1 MRERTGRVLIYLAD
15 LTHTGT
21 QLATENISLNIG
33 LVASYAKKRLGNAV
47 DVHLFKYPEALLEA
61 LRVRSPHILGCSNYV
76 WNSNLAEWMLGH
88 ARALDPN
95 VVTVLGGSNFPFE
108 AALQAEFLRA
118 RPNTDFHTF
127 YEAEVAFVELL
138 TRYLDVGAARK
149 MKEAPIPGCHFL
161 AADGTHVAGPPA
173 ARLKALDEI
182 PSPYVTGLLDHLF
195 DGRLTPLIE
204 TTRGC
209 PFACN
214 FCNAGDDYYTKVNAF
229 SLDYVREELEYI
241 APRIAATGVSNLWV
255 ADNNF
260 GMFKRDAEICRI
272 IRGLQERFRWPMG
285 MTATTGKNRKER
297 ILETTEI
304 LGQTLTV
311 SLSVQSM
318 SEDVLTAIKRDNIK
332 LDTYA
337 QVNQR
342 LLEQGRATLAEI
354 IFPLPGE
361 TYASFV
367 HGLEQL
373 IDAGTSRILSYTL
386 QVNHGTEY
394 KDPDFRKR
402 HGYVIKWRVIPLDFG
417 EYAGQRVFDVEEA
430 GVATCDASFDD
441 YLAVRGISLLTE
453 LLYNDRTFAELMRYL
468 AIHDIG
474 TFDWLHAVWERRDEF
489 PPEVCAVF
497 DSFYAETR
505 SELWDSEAE
514 LRAFYSEE
522 ENYQRLVRGDIGG
535 NVIFRHKA
543 RLMTRHMEPWID
555 FVSKVACGLVLDKQT
570 SEGDRRQVVSETE
583 AVRRYLKHRV
593 LNLLDPD
600 VGGEPIIDHFPWDV
614 QGWMHAAPGRPLA
627 DFHRPLGAT
636 YRFEFS
642 DDQLAER
649 SDSFQRYGVDPNGL
663 AKVFARIS
671 PLSRLFR
678 HVHANEG
685 VPV

>member
-173 ARLKALDEI
+173 ARLKTLDEI

-285 MTATTGKNRKER
+285 MTATTGKIN
-297 ILETTEI
+297 
-304 LGQTLTV
+304 
-311 SLSVQSM
+311 S
-318 SEDVLTAIKRDNIK
+318 
-332 LDTYA
+332 
-337 QVNQR
+337 
-342 LLEQGRATLAEI
+342 QG
-354 IFPLPGE
+354 G
-361 TYASFV
+361 S
-367 HGLEQL
+367 
-373 IDAGTSRILSYTL
+373 
-386 QVNHGTEY
+386 
-394 KDPDFRKR
+394 
-402 HGYVIKWRVIPLDFG
+402 
-417 EYAGQRVFDVEEA
+417 
-430 GVATCDASFDD
+430 
-441 YLAVRGISLLTE
+441 
-453 LLYNDRTFAELMRYL
+453 
-468 AIHDIG
+468 
-474 TFDWLHAVWERRDEF
+474 
-489 PPEVCAVF
+489 
-497 DSFYAETR
+497 
-505 SELWDSEAE
+505 
-514 LRAFYSEE
+514 
-522 ENYQRLVRGDIGG
+522 
-535 NVIFRHKA
+535 
-543 RLMTRHMEPWID
+543 
-555 FVSKVACGLVLDKQT
+555 
-570 SEGDRRQVVSETE
+570 
-583 AVRRYLKHRV
+583 
-593 LNLLDPD
+593 
-600 VGGEPIIDHFPWDV
+600 
-614 QGWMHAAPGRPLA
+614 
-627 DFHRPLGAT
+627 
-636 YRFEFS
+636 
-642 DDQLAER
+642 
-649 SDSFQRYGVDPNGL
+649 PNTPN
-663 AKVFARIS
+663 S
-671 PLSRLFR
+671 PQ
-678 HVHANEG
+678 A
-685 VPV
+685 

>member
-1 MRERTGRVLIYLAD
+1 MKGPAGRVLIYLAD
-15 LTHTGT
+15 LTHTGA
-21 QLATENISLNIG
+21 QAATESMSLNIG
-33 LVASYAKKRLGNAV
+33 VVAAYVKKRFGNAI

-61 LRVRSPHILGCSNYV
+61 LRARVPHILGCSNYV
-76 WNSNLAEWMLGH
+76 WNSNLAEWTLGY
-88 ARALDPN
+88 ARVLDPN
-95 VVTVLGGSNFPFE
+95 VVTVQGGSNFPFE
-108 AALQAEFLRA
+108 PALQAEFLRS

-127 YEAEVAFVELL
+127 YEAEVAFAELVA
-138 TRYLDVGAARK
+138 RYVDTGTGWK
-149 MKEAPIPGCHFL
+149 MKAAPIPGCHFL
-161 AADGTHVAGPPA
+161 SADGTHVAGPPA
-173 ARLKALDEI
+173 ARLKTLDEI
-182 PSPYVTGLLDHLF
+182 PSPYVAGLMDHLF

-209 PFACN
+209 PFSCN
-214 FCNAGDDYYTKVNAF
+214 FCNAGDDYYNKVNAF

-241 APRIAATGVSNLWV
+241 APRIAAAGVSNLWI

-260 GMFKRDAEICRI
+260 GMFKRDAEVSRI
-272 IRGLQERFRWPMG
+272 LRRLQERYRWPMG
-285 MTATTGKNRKER
+285 IMATTGKNRKER

-304 LGQTLTV
+304 LGQTLMV
-311 SLSVQSM
+311 SLSVQTM
-318 SEDVLTAIKRDNIK
+318 DQDVLASIKRDNIK
-332 LDTYA
+332 LETYVE
-337 QVNQR
+337 VNQR
-342 LLEQGRATLAEI
+342 LLEQGRAAHAEV

-361 TYASFV
+361 TYASFLR
-367 HGLEQL
+367 GIQRL
-373 IDAGTSRILSYTL
+373 IEAGTNRILSYTL
-386 QVNHGTEY
+386 LMNHGTEY
-394 KDPDFRKR
+394 KDPEFRRR
-402 HGYVIKWRVIPLDFG
+402 HGYVAKWRVVPLDFG
-417 EYAGQRVFDVEEA
+417 EYAGQRVFDAEEA
-430 GVATCDASFDD
+430 GVATCAASFDD
-441 YLAVRGISLLTE
+441 YLAVRGFSLLTE
-453 LLYNDRTFAELMRYL
+453 VFYNDQVFAELMRYL
-468 AIHDIG
+468 GTHDIG
-474 TFDWLHAVWERRDEF
+474 AFDWLHAVWERRDEF
-489 PPEVCAVF
+489 PTEVCAVF

-555 FVSKVACGLVLDKQT
+555 FVSKVARDLLLDKQT

-600 VGGEPIIDHFPWDV
+600 AGGEPIIDHFPWDV
-614 QGWMHAAPGRPLA
+614 HSWMHAAPGRPLA
-627 DFHRPLGAT
+627 DFHRPSGAT
-636 YRFEFS
+636 YRFAFS

-649 SDSFQRYGVDPNGL
+649 SDSFQRYGVDSNGL

-678 HVHANEG
+678 HVHAKEG